1 VLTSHLARE
10 AAGAFG
16 TRHSPRPL
24 FFRGESFMHDSGASR
39 RGNAESYLFS
49 SLKKFNRRTK
59 APSSRPSEARAG
71 THNHECPCCA
81 MLGGRSSV
89 YNRHWRLWVP
99 ACERRDDDS
108 ELRPMSI
115 SLTSRSRSAAVHPS
129 TPTSIRRVLFLSLRF
144 RGFHPPHQIIG
155 KTWKPP
161 LQRLAA
167 FADRLAF
174 RGQGLR
180 NGPCGNRG

>member
-1 VLTSHLARE
+1 MSVLRDVGAAVLSTTGIGGYGCRRE
-10 AAGAFG
+10 
-16 TRHSPRPL
+16 PR
-24 FFRGESFMHDSGASR
+24 
-39 RGNAESYLFS
+39 
-49 SLKKFNRRTK
+49 
-59 APSSRPSEARAG
+59 
-71 THNHECPCCA
+71 
-81 MLGGRSSV
+81 V
-89 YNRHWRLWVP
+89 
-99 ACERRDDDS
+99 RRDGDS

-129 TPTSIRRVLFLSLRF
+129 TPTSIRWVLFLSLRF
-144 RGFHPPHQIIG
+144 RRFHPPHQIIG

-180 NGPCGNRG
+180 NG